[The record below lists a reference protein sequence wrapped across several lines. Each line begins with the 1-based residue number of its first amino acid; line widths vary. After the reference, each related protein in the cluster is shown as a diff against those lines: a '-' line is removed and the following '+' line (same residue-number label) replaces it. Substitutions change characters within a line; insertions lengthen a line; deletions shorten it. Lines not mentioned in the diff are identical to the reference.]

1 MKRQYQIQLNI
12 NPAHLD
18 TPGCTFDIVNRDLL
32 LKRLEIF
39 GIPEDVRLLIKNWLN
54 ERLFYVECAGYS
66 SAIHEDNSG
75 TIQGSVL
82 GPVLFCF

>member
-39 GIPEDVRLLIKNWLN
+39 GIPEDVI
-54 ERLFYVECAGYS
+54 FYVECAGYS

-82 GPVLFCF
+82 GPVLFCL